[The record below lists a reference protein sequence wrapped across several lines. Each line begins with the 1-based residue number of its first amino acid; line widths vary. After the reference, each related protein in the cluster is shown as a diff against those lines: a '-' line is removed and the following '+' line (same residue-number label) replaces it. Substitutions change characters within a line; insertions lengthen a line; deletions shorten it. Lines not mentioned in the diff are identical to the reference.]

1 MKIIGLTGNIASGK
15 STVLRMLRERGAE
28 TLDAD
33 KVVHALFAP
42 GTPVTQAIAATFGE
56 DVLNADGSV
65 NRKALGARVF
75 SDPDA
80 LRRLEAIVHPAVGRA
95 IEEAIAEARRRPN
108 PPPAFV
114 IEAVKLVETG
124 RYRLADSLWLVVAD
138 PEVQLQRLM
147 NDRGLSREEALA
159 RLQAQ
164 PPLEE
169 KHLLADVIIENNG
182 SLEDL
187 RRQVE
192 TAWQHLMQTPN
203 KEGNTEQ
210 CDAFGT
216 NTPT

>member
-15 STVLRMLRERGAE
+15 STVMRFLRELGAE

-42 GTPVTQAIAATFGE
+42 GTPVTRAVADAFGE
-56 DVLNADGSV
+56 DVLDAEGGV
-65 NRKALGARVF
+65 NRQVLGARVF

-95 IEEAIAEARRRPN
+95 IEAAIAAARQRPN

-138 PEVQLQRLM
+138 PDIQLQRLM
-147 NDRGLSREEALA
+147 EQRALSREEALA
-159 RLQAQ
+159 RLRAQ
-164 PPLEE
+164 PPLDE
-169 KHLLADVIIENNG
+169 KQRLADVIIENNG
-182 SLEDL
+182 SLDDL

-192 TAWQHLMQTPN
+192 AAWGRVVKTPTE
-203 KEGNTEQ
+203 KETQEP
-210 CDAFGT
+210 CDDLST
-216 NTPT
+216 NTRT